1 MRRGR
6 RVGSGRLS
14 NLGQGSLGLGVA
26 ESEVERPRGRSDFV
40 DDDPRTI
47 FIGGKRLDRVL
58 EEKGFGWVLRMRSL
72 MESLDYSL
80 LTCRYS
86 RLGRKPYHPRT
97 VLSLILFGALTRHFS
112 LRDLEELS
120 AVHVGAWW
128 LCGGNEIDHSTI
140 GKFIVLHQEAL
151 SDEFFV
157 ALTARILKELGIK
170 SGVTGI
176 DGTVMEAASSR
187 FSALRAEAVS
197 ALAAEAKERAAAEPG
212 DAEAQR
218 EAAEAAAREK
228 VLEERQAQRESQR
241 KDASTVS
248 VVATEPE
255 AVVQPRKDGAQRPGY
270 KVSAMAHEEGF
281 VVGQHCDPS
290 SETAAVPALIDQ
302 HRTIFDGE
310 VPPTML
316 GDTAYF
322 CVSTLRE
329 TTEQGIDFLCPAG
342 QTFECSG
349 AWEKKPGHELFPK
362 TAFEYDEERN
372 VYRCPAGE
380 ILDRVGKGRDRN
392 LEYRQYGTV
401 RCAGCALRSQCTRSK
416 HGRRIKRYEGEE
428 YKEGMRQVL
437 ANPRARRMYR
447 KRMCIVEPVFAVF
460 REHFG
465 FRRFRRRG
473 LSGVR
478 AETGLYSMAFN
489 VKRALTH
496 RAAASTRWGRALAR
510 TEALWGPFT
519 RSTALRALL
528 IALRVTRG
536 AWRPW
541 TPRLT
546 IEAGLR
552 PAH

>member
-14 NLGQGSLGLGVA
+14 NLGQGSLGLSVVL
-26 ESEVERPRGRSDFV
+26 EVERERGRSDFV
-40 DDDPRTI
+40 NDDPRTL
-47 FIGGKRLDRVL
+47 FIGEKRLDRVL

-80 LTCRYS
+80 LMSRYS

-157 ALTARILKELGIK
+157 ALTARILKDLGIK

-197 ALAAEAKERAAAEPG
+197 LLAAEAKDRAAAEAG
-212 DAEAQR
+212 DGEAQR
-218 EAAEAAAREK
+218 AAEEAADLER
-228 VLEERQAQRESQR
+228 VLEERQAERESQR

-281 VVGQHCDPS
+281 VVGQHTDPS
-290 SETAAVPALIDQ
+290 SETAAVPALIGQ
-302 HRTIFDGE
+302 HRAIFAGE
-310 VPPTML
+310 APPTML
-316 GDTAYF
+316 ADTGYF
-322 CVSTLRE
+322 SLSMLRQM
-329 TTEQGIDFLCPAG
+329 TDLGIDFLCPAG
-342 QTFECSG
+342 QTFEWSG
-349 AWEKKPGHELFPK
+349 EWEKKPGHEFFPK
-362 TAFEYDEERN
+362 TAFVYDEAED
-372 VYRCPAGE
+372 VYRCPAGKT
-380 ILDRVGKGRDRN
+380 LGPMGKGRDRH
-392 LEYRQYGTV
+392 LEYRQYGTGQCV
-401 RCAGCALRSQCTRSK
+401 SCALRTQCTRSR

-428 YKEGMRQVL
+428 FKEGMRQVL

-447 KRMCIVEPVFAVF
+447 RRMSIVEPVFAVF
-460 REHFG
+460 REHLG

-478 AETGLYSMAFN
+478 AETGLYAMALN
-489 VKRALTH
+489 VKRALGH
-496 RAAASTRWGRALAR
+496 RAAASACWGRARAHIQ
-510 TEALWGPFT
+510 ALWGLFA

-528 IALRVTRG
+528 IALRATRG
-536 AWRPW
+536 AWRLR

-546 IEAGLR
+546 IEVGLR
-552 PAH
+552 AAN

>member
-1 MRRGR
+1 M
-6 RVGSGRLS
+6 
-14 NLGQGSLGLGVA
+14 
-26 ESEVERPRGRSDFV
+26 EVERHLGRSDFV

-47 FIGGKRLDRVL
+47 FIGEKRLDRVL
-58 EEKGFGWVLRMRSL
+58 EEKGFGWVLRMRAL
-72 MESLDYSL
+72 MESLDYRL
-80 LTCRYS
+80 LTSRYS
-86 RLGRKPYHPRT
+86 RLGRRPYHPRT
-97 VLSLILFGALTRHFS
+97 LLSLILFGALTRQFS

-218 EAAEAAAREK
+218 EAETAAALETA
-228 VLEERQAQRESQR
+228 LEERQAQRESQR
-241 KDASTVS
+241 KDASTVT
-248 VVATEPE
+248 VVSTEPE
-255 AVVQPRKDGAQRPGY
+255 AVVQPRKDGAKRPGY

-281 VVGQHCDPS
+281 VVGQHTDPS
-290 SETAAVPALIDQ
+290 SETASVPALIGQ
-302 HRTIFDGE
+302 HRAIFEGE
-310 VPPTML
+310 APPTML
-316 GDTAYF
+316 ADAGYF
-322 CVSTLRE
+322 SLSMLRE
-329 TTEQGIDFLCPAG
+329 ATEQGIDFLCPAG
-342 QTFECSG
+342 QTFEWSG
-349 AWEKKPGHELFPK
+349 EWEKKPDHELFPK
-362 TAFEYDEERN
+362 TAFEYDAERD

-380 ILDRVGKGRDRN
+380 TLGPLGKGRDRN
-392 LEYRQYGTV
+392 LEYRQYGTG
-401 RCAGCALRSQCTRSK
+401 RCASCALRPQCTRSRD
-416 HGRRIKRYEGEE
+416 GRRIKRYEGEE

-447 KRMCIVEPVFAVF
+447 KRMWIVEPIFAVF

-478 AETGLYSMAFN
+478 AETGLFSMALN

-496 RAAASTRWGRALAR
+496 RAAARARWGRALAHI
-510 TEALWGPFT
+510 EALWNVLA
-519 RSTALRALL
+519 RLWALRAPVANLS
-528 IALRVTRG
+528 ALWG
-536 AWRPW
+536 AWRSW
-541 TPRLT
+541 TAQVT
-546 IEAGLR
+546 IRSKAL
-552 PAH
+552 AAN